1 MPIKYTREDIT
12 PELWADFKEIQAS
25 MAIEGFELTD
35 EQRERCAL
43 RYLKS
48 GIREKLYALKEQAD
62 RERRP
67 YAGVCSNSCKLKQLL
82 EKLRVCA

>member
-1 MPIKYTREDIT
+1 MKENKYTREEIS

-25 MAIEGFELTD
+25 MAIEGFQLTD
-35 EQRERCAL
+35 KQLDRSAF

-67 YAGVCSNSCKLKQLL
+67 YAEVIAEAFGFRLDPRLG
-82 EKLRVCA
+82 EF